1 MMEGSAP
8 DVFTKVRSWVREV
21 KGVYGMKDL
30 RDKLYEQPRVIDL
43 RSRKYTGGPQ
53 MWNKDIMQP
62 DDGIMQSIESH
73 IEYLA
78 PGGHTQKHG
87 HQNSAVFYI
96 LDGEGY
102 EIHDGKKYPWKAGDA
117 AIVHNG
123 CIHQH
128 FNSSKTK
135 PCKMLVVKAK
145 PTYIFFNL
153 LWQKNVTMPP
163 EKPAEG
169 ADYIPPKDSEL

>member
-1 MMEGSAP
+1 MSQATAP
-8 DVFTKVRSWVREV
+8 DVFIKERSWVRAV
-21 KGVYGMKDL
+21 KGLYGMGEL
-30 RDKLYEQPRVIDL
+30 RDELYGKPRVIDL

-62 DDGIMQSIESH
+62 DDGIMQSLESH

-78 PGGHTQKHG
+78 PGGKTQQHG

-102 EIHDGKKYPWKAGDA
+102 EIHDTIKYPWSAGDA

-123 CIHQH
+123 CVHQH
-128 FNSSKTK
+128 LNASKTK

-153 LWQKNVTMPP
+153 LWQKNVEMPP
-163 EKPAEG
+163 TAPAEG
-169 ADYIPPKDSEL
+169 AEFIPPANDEL